1 MLVLVACHEHSEESV
16 LPGLLLS
23 VVVLPVLPWL
33 LLLPVVLHYNPWG
46 LPKVPIVAEG
56 YGQTLVLLLD
66 VVVLPALPW
75 LLLLLPNWLPIVG
88 EGNGQP
94 LPEVVVVVVVEL
106 PALPNVVGPPVVPVV
121 PAAEWAVDGSEVVL
135 RVDVR
140 DEAHEDRADEQPA
153 RLQSYGTELVFG
165 LSCTTCHPVT
175 PS

>member
-1 MLVLVACHEHSEESV
+1 ML
-16 LPGLLLS
+16 P

-33 LLLPVVLHYNPWG
+33 LLPVVPVVVLHYNPWD
-46 LPKVPIVAEG
+46 LPKVSIVAEG
-56 YGQTLVLLLD
+56 NGQTLVLLLD

-75 LLLLLPNWLPIVG
+75 LLLLLPNWLPIVA

-94 LPEVVVVVVVEL
+94 LPEVVVVVEL
-106 PALPNVVGPPVVPVV
+106 PALPNVVVVGPPVVP
-121 PAAEWAVDGSEVVL
+121 ASEWAVDGAEVVL

-153 RLQSYGTELVFG
+153 RLQSYGTELEFG

-175 PS
+175 QRRS